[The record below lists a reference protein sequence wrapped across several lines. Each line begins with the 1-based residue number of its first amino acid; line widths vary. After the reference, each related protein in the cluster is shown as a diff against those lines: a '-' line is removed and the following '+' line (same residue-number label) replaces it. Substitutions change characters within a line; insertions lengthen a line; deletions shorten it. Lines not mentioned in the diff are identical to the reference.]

1 MDAKVKAIVAHLW
14 WIGWVIALVVNM
26 NQKEEYASFY
36 IRQSLGIWIAG
47 IGVSVLSVIPFFGW
61 IVAIAGGITL
71 FVFWLMSL
79 IWSISGE
86 MKTVPWIGG
95 YFQDW
100 FRTL

>member
-36 IRQSLGIWIAG
+36 IRQSLGLWIASLALGVVG
-47 IGVSVLSVIPFFGW
+47 ILPLIGW
-61 IVAIAGGITL
+61 LVAIVGGIIL

-86 MKTVPWIGG
+86 MKTVPWIGE

>member
-36 IRQSLGIWIAG
+36 IRQSLGLWIASIALG
-47 IGVSVLSVIPFFGW
+47 FVSIFPLIGWLLA
-61 IVAIAGGITL
+61 IVGGIIL

-86 MKTVPWIGG
+86 MKTVPWIGT

>member
-26 NQKEEYASFY
+26 NQKEEFASFY
-36 IRQSLGIWIAG
+36 IRQLLGIWIAG
-47 IGVSVLSVIPFFGW
+47 IAVSVVGIVPVIGW
-61 IVAIAGGITL
+61 FVAIVGGIIL

-86 MKTVPWIGG
+86 MKTVPWIGE

>member
-1 MDAKVKAIVAHLW
+1 MDAKVKAIVAHITI
-14 WIGWVIALVVNM
+14 IGWVIALVINM

-36 IRQSLGIWIAG
+36 IRQTLGIMLAG
-47 IGVSVLSVIPFFGW
+47 VVLPVVNVVPVLGTV
-61 IVAIAGGITL
+61 VAAIGGIIL

-86 MKTVPWIGG
+86 MKTVPWVGQ